1 MSEDSPTLRQAER
14 DLYAAAADLREDD
27 AATIREE
34 MATLEAEIQDDP
46 DIADAADIPAEKEQ
60 QYQRLRQALR
70 ETYGTADTYEHYA
83 DQWADG
89 EACVFVLEELNGDE
103 YAATID
109 AVSQEAA
116 TQARQDGSLPEGF
129 GKIKALEYG
138 VVDIPAGCPA
148 DPGVWPAPIVN
159 ELFDALQ
166 TITAPE
172 GVDLGNASL
181 AAALSDSD
189 DEEGATA
196 AAVGDLDAVTGEGA
210 QTPAAQPPSD
220 GA

>member
-1 MSEDSPTLRQAER
+1 MTTEDKPTLRQTER
-14 DLYAAAADLREDD
+14 DLYAAATDLREDD
-27 AATIREE
+27 AAAIREE
-34 MATLEAEIQDDP
+34 MADLEAEIQAADDIERP
-46 DIADAADIPAEKEQ
+46 ADIPAEKEQ
-60 QYQRLRQALR
+60 QYQQLRQALR

-83 DQWADG
+83 DQWTDG

-116 TQARQDGSLPEGF
+116 KQARQDGSLPEGY

-138 VVDIPAGCPA
+138 VVDIPDGCPA
-148 DPGVWPAPIVN
+148 DPGVWPAPVVN

-181 AAALSDSD
+181 AAALNDSD
-189 DEEGATA
+189 EGVTA
-196 AAVGDLDAVTGEGA
+196 AAVGDVATVTDGEA